1 VLFGRKPSLARFH
14 VLLRR
19 AHDAS
24 VMLFGARDRETH
36 SVGKRLSAIYCP
48 AQLTWSFQSTNGPWG
63 LSRHAQTCSSKNG
76 GRP

>member
-1 VLFGRKPSLARFH
+1 VLFGGKPSVSHFH
-14 VLLRR
+14 VLYRR

-24 VMLFGARDRETH
+24 VVRFGVRDRKRH
-36 SVGKRLSAIYCP
+36 SLGKRLPTIYWA
-48 AQLTWSFQSTNGPWG
+48 AQDTWSFQSTKGPWG